1 MIPAKTDFEYK
12 LRRFFETYPYD
23 FNGKILCVCL
33 SGGADSVALLRGM
46 LNIAEELN
54 VIIKACHFNHGIR
67 GQEAD
72 EDELFCKSLCKS
84 LGVELFC
91 GRDNVPAFAMLHK
104 MSLEEAARDRRY
116 AFFYRMGEKT
126 TVDFCLTAHNM
137 NDDAETLIYN
147 LIRGSG
153 VNGACGISLSYGL
166 TLRPML
172 KIERREVEAY
182 LDFLQ
187 QDYVTD
193 STNLS
198 NDYTRNFIRHEIIPQ
213 MQKINPSVIQALTRF
228 TESTRNDRDYFI
240 PLVFGYYLD
249 DIRKHPKAIRD
260 RIIINKAY
268 DTIDIHLNSDMV
280 ERIEKALFSG
290 RRKTVPLTADAEAI
304 VSRGRVKFVH
314 KIEDEEFEFPPEALM
329 MDESQYMFGR
339 VTLSVK
345 EESSAD
351 ESNNKIFAS
360 NVITLDN
367 VKGTVYV
374 RNRRIGDKICIRGIN
389 RSLKKMFIE
398 KKIPR
403 EYRQVVPIIY
413 DDEGILYVPFIGIS
427 DRAFPKDNAKRY
439 KITTTLDTVD
449 KERWSDAYEK

>member
-153 VNGACGISLSYGL
+153 VNGACGI
-166 TLRPML
+166 
-172 KIERREVEAY
+172 
-182 LDFLQ
+182 
-187 QDYVTD
+187 
-193 STNLS
+193 
-198 NDYTRNFIRHEIIPQ
+198 
-213 MQKINPSVIQALTRF
+213 
-228 TESTRNDRDYFI
+228 
-240 PLVFGYYLD
+240 
-249 DIRKHPKAIRD
+249 
-260 RIIINKAY
+260 
-268 DTIDIHLNSDMV
+268 
-280 ERIEKALFSG
+280 
-290 RRKTVPLTADAEAI
+290 
-304 VSRGRVKFVH
+304 
-314 KIEDEEFEFPPEALM
+314 
-329 MDESQYMFGR
+329 
-339 VTLSVK
+339 
-345 EESSAD
+345 
-351 ESNNKIFAS
+351 
-360 NVITLDN
+360 
-367 VKGTVYV
+367 
-374 RNRRIGDKICIRGIN
+374 
-389 RSLKKMFIE
+389 
-398 KKIPR
+398 
-403 EYRQVVPIIY
+403 
-413 DDEGILYVPFIGIS
+413 
-427 DRAFPKDNAKRY
+427 
-439 KITTTLDTVD
+439 
-449 KERWSDAYEK
+449 